1 MADHTIT
8 IQSKGL
14 GDPIRTSQNEGKSG
28 EKIIVEEIKKLLTQM
43 RTDRPETT
51 YAEAQKRYWEE
62 TQATR
67 HARNMGQ
74 PMLEG
79 GTDDGY
85 SLAGEY
91 KLAGESQSE
100 PRPQSDQDIAAL
112 GFLKEAQ
119 EAAAKEAEVAALMKE
134 AAQLLLKFQE
144 GGIESLT
151 EEEAG
156 TLDKAHESANF
167 LDAVM
172 FGGENA
178 SKGSSYL
185 EDWKAKQPVKVEDPD
200 TESLREKDDF
210 EDQDEAIEDAI
221 NIAPPSPPSPPED
234 DDDDDDDFIS
244 DIRDDVASGTHP
256 AVAVGKKA
264 VSAVASFAVNA
275 PIQAA
280 STGSTFAGQTAGVAA
295 GAIGGQNASTQMQAV
310 GSAATA
316 ASGAVAGLGKVI
328 KPLAPVFEA
337 LDAAVGMTV
346 GAFTGLFNAMEA
358 ASEEVMAFNPNIML
372 ERLSS
377 DLNVL
382 QKQMQRAQLVGDELA
397 EFEGAR
403 GEFVS
408 VMEDIKT
415 VLIKV
420 FGPLITKI
428 VKIVTAL
435 LQEFLTFMPGILK
448 WLSQVV
454 ESLSAAIALIPG
466 VGGAVTDVLDK
477 VSKRLNKMSKDA
489 AATLEE
495 LKKTNRE
502 NVDLSFSNWLLGAN
516 SEPPAAL
523 GNVLRD
529 NNAGV
534 IEVR

>member
-28 EKIIVEEIKKLLTQM
+28 EKIIAEEIKKLLTQM
-43 RTDRPETT
+43 RTDRPEAT

-67 HARNMGQ
+67 HARNMGN
-74 PMLEG
+74 PMMEG
-79 GTDDGY
+79 SPDDDY
-85 SLAGEY
+85 QLAGDY
-91 KLAGESQSE
+91 KLAGQAQSE

-119 EAAAKEAEVAALMKE
+119 EAAAEEAEAAALMKE
-134 AAQLLLKFQE
+134 AAQLLLKLQE

-151 EEEAG
+151 EDEVG
-156 TLDKAHESANF
+156 TLDKAREASSF
-167 LDAVM
+167 LDAAM

-178 SKGSSYL
+178 SEKPSYL

-210 EDQDEAIEDAI
+210 EDQDESIEDAI
-221 NIAPPSPPSPPED
+221 NIAPPPRPSPPED
-234 DDDDDDDFIS
+234 DDDDDDDFVS
-244 DIRDDVASGTHP
+244 NIRDDVVSGTHP
-256 AVAVGKKA
+256 VVAVGKQLA
-264 VSAVASFAVNA
+264 SAAASFAVNA

-280 STGSTFAGQTAGVAA
+280 STVSTFAGQTGGVAA

-420 FGPLITKI
+420 FGPLLTKI

-435 LQEFLTFMPGILK
+435 LKEFLTIMPGILD
-448 WLSQVV
+448 WLAQTVD
-454 ESLSAAIALIPG
+454 AL
-466 VGGAVTDVLDK
+466 
-477 VSKRLNKMSKDA
+477 A
-489 AATLEE
+489 AALVALGVIPEAITDILEDIADGLEGMADDAEKVLEE
-495 LKKTNRE
+495 LKKNNTE
-502 NVDLSFSNWLLGAN
+502 DVDLSFSNWLLGPN
-516 SEPPAAL
+516 SAPPTAL

-529 NNAGV
+529 NNAGA